1 MPVIEQMPVI
11 EHMSVIEHMLVIEHM
26 PSQNKTQLGGKMPK

>member
-11 EHMSVIEHMLVIEHM
+11 EHMSVIEHMPV
-26 PSQNKTQLGGKMPK
+26 QNKTQLGGKMPK